1 MKALHRVLATCF
13 AFAILP
19 CLASAEETT
28 IRFTLDWK
36 VQGPHAW
43 YYLAREKDYFQKEGL
58 SVIIDQGEGS
68 ASTVTR
74 IVSGAYD
81 AGFGDMNAIIQ
92 TAAQRPGQQ
101 PLMVYMIYNRS
112 PFALITKAS
121 SSIETLKDLEGR
133 TLGVPAG
140 SATHRMLTP
149 LARRN
154 GVDESKI
161 KVLNV
166 APNLVEQMLVQ
177 NQVDVIGAF
186 AATTYMNLVALH
198 QNPEEDFRWFFY
210 DKYGLDLYSNGVMV
224 SQQLLRS
231 NPTAVAGLVRAVNR
245 ALIEVA
251 THPDEGIAELQK
263 VEPLLKPDIEK
274 ARLIYF
280 LENQIISP
288 EERALGLGDID
299 DKRMAAAIRTVV
311 DAYDLPR
318 TPAIPEIFDRSFLPP
333 KPDRTLTA
341 IGK

>member
-1 MKALHRVLATCF
+1 MRTLQRALAACF
-13 AFAILP
+13 ALAVMTSF
-19 CLASAEETT
+19 ASAQDTK

-43 YYLAREKDYFQKEGL
+43 YYLARDKGYFKKEGL
-58 SVIIDQGEGS
+58 DVVIDQGEGS

-101 PLMVYMIYNRS
+101 PVMVYMIYNRS

-121 SSIETLKDLEGR
+121 SPVKTLKDLEGH

-140 SATHRMLTP
+140 SATHRMLAP
-149 LARRN
+149 LARKN

-161 KVLNV
+161 KVVNV

-177 NQVDVIGAF
+177 DQVDVIGAF
-186 AATTYMNLVALH
+186 AATTYMNLVSLR
-198 QNPEEDFRWFFY
+198 QNPEKDYRWFFY

-224 SQQLLRS
+224 SQKLLQDK
-231 NPTAVAGLVRAVNR
+231 PQAVAGLVRAINR
-245 ALIEVA
+245 ALVEVA
-251 THPDEGIAELQK
+251 ANPEEGMAELQK

-280 LENQIISP
+280 LKEQIISP
-288 EERALGLGDID
+288 EEKAVGLGDVD
-299 DKRMAAAIRTVV
+299 DKRMNDAIKTVV
-311 DAYDLPR
+311 DAYGLPR
-318 TPAIPEIFDRSFLPP
+318 TPAFSEVFNRTFLPP
-333 KPDRTLTA
+333 KPDRMLTA
-341 IGK
+341 VGN